1 MKLLTLDSQWRLLL
15 FWRVMSG
22 KRLILVLVAGAL
34 LLLQAADCASA
45 MAPDQQSMKCCGS
58 MPCSPANKIQGCCK
72 SMISAPA
79 PSMIVKAR
87 VSVSAPPVV
96 TVRYISM
103 TEFVRRV
110 SVRPATLEVQEDS
123 PPELYTLHAA
133 LLI

>member
-1 MKLLTLDSQWRLLL
+1 
-15 FWRVMSG
+15 MSS
-22 KRLILVLVAGAL
+22 KRQILVLAAGAV

-58 MPCSPANKIQGCCK
+58 MPCSPANKTNGCCK
-72 SMISAPA
+72 TMVSAPA
-79 PSMIVKAR
+79 PSAIVKVR

-96 TVRYISM
+96 TELYASE
-103 TEFVRRV
+103 TEFVRRN
-110 SVRPATLEVQEDS
+110 SALPATLEVQKDS